1 MIKLARK
8 VLLVLYLAPLPN
20 LKIVFVLL
28 VNPIWKV
35 FMFYSPGINKSIL
48 IVAQNVVNIIW
59 NIILL
64 PEYTTINLHI
74 ENNNLANNRFTIY
87 TFPHLLY
94 IHIPVKHTCTL
105 PNINRT
111 KRIVNLPEVYVYKQ
125 QSPKSGCS
133 KKKKKNFGLWCGF
146 PRKQFWTLKRS
157 KSWLRGDLAGE
168 FKLHNMFLLLH
179 FCRL

>member
-8 VLLVLYLAPLPN
+8 VLLILYLASLPN
-20 LKIVFVLL
+20 LNIVYVLL

-48 IVAQNVVNIIW
+48 IVAQNIVNISW

-64 PEYTTINLHI
+64 PEYNTINLHI
-74 ENNNLANNRFTIY
+74 EHNNFANNLFTIY
-87 TFPHLLY
+87 TFPRLLY

-111 KRIVNLPEVYVYKQ
+111 KRIVNLPEVYAYKQ

-133 KKKKKNFGLWCGF
+133 KKTKKNLAYGADFCENNFGL
-146 PRKQFWTLKRS
+146 
-157 KSWLRGDLAGE
+157 
-168 FKLHNMFLLLH
+168 
-179 FCRL
+179 

>member
-1 MIKLARK
+1 MIKLAWK

-20 LKIVFVLL
+20 LKIVYVLV

-64 PEYTTINLHI
+64 PEYHTINLHI
-74 ENNNLANNRFTIY
+74 EHNNFANNWSTIY
-87 TFPHLLY
+87 TFPRLLY

-111 KRIVNLPEVYVYKQ
+111 KRIVNLPEVYAYTR

-133 KKKKKNFGLWCGF
+133 KKKNFGLWCGF
-146 PRKQFWTLKRS
+146 SRKQ
-157 KSWLRGDLAGE
+157 
-168 FKLHNMFLLLH
+168 
-179 FCRL
+179 

>member
-8 VLLVLYLAPLPN
+8 VLLVLYLASLPN
-20 LKIVFVLL
+20 LNIIYVLL

-64 PEYTTINLHI
+64 PEYNTINLHI
-74 ENNNLANNRFTIY
+74 EHNNFANNRFTIY
-87 TFPHLLY
+87 KFPRLLY

-111 KRIVNLPEVYVYKQ
+111 KRIVNLPEVYAYKQ

-133 KKKKKNFGLWCGF
+133 KKKKLWPMVRIF
-146 PRKQFWTLKRS
+146 EKTISDFKVKQRLTERRS
-157 KSWLRGDLAGE
+157 
-168 FKLHNMFLLLH
+168 
-179 FCRL
+179 CRRI

>member
-8 VLLVLYLAPLPN
+8 VLLVLYLASLPN
-20 LKIVFVLL
+20 LNIIYVLL

-35 FMFYSPGINKSIL
+35 FMLYSPDINKSIL

-64 PEYTTINLHI
+64 PEYNTINLHI
-74 ENNNLANNRFTIY
+74 EHNNFANNRFTIY
-87 TFPHLLY
+87 TFPRLLY
-94 IHIPVKHTCTL
+94 IHIPVKHTYTL

-111 KRIVNLPEVYVYKQ
+111 KWIVNLPEVYAYKQ

-133 KKKKKNFGLWCGF
+133 KKKKKLWPMVRIF
-146 PRKQFWTLKRS
+146 EKTISDFKEKQRLTERRS
-157 KSWLRGDLAGE
+157 
-168 FKLHNMFLLLH
+168 
-179 FCRL
+179 CRRI

>member
-20 LKIVFVLL
+20 LKIVYVLL

-48 IVAQNVVNIIW
+48 IVGQNVVNIIW

-64 PEYTTINLHI
+64 PEYNTINLHI
-74 ENNNLANNRFTIY
+74 EHNNFANNRFTIY
-87 TFPHLLY
+87 TFPRLLY

-111 KRIVNLPEVYVYKQ
+111 KRIVNLPEVYAYKQ

-133 KKKKKNFGLWCGF
+133 KKKKNFDLWCGF
-146 PRKQFWTLKRS
+146 SRKQFQTLKRS
-157 KSWLRGDLAGE
+157 KGWLRGDLAGE

>member
-1 MIKLARK
+1 MIKLAQK

-35 FMFYSPGINKSIL
+35 FMFYSPDINKSIL

-74 ENNNLANNRFTIY
+74 ENNNFANNRFTIY
-87 TFPHLLY
+87 TFPHLMY

-133 KKKKKNFGLWCGF
+133 KKKKKTLAYGADFRENNFGL
-146 PRKQFWTLKRS
+146 
-157 KSWLRGDLAGE
+157 
-168 FKLHNMFLLLH
+168 
-179 FCRL
+179 